1 MNRITSRQAALAVPV
16 RRATTT
22 LIVRDGPARLE
33 VLMVRRSLQAS
44 FMPGSYVFP
53 GGAVDT
59 GDVLP
64 AAPGLCDEDAATL
77 EQRLGRALQL
87 ADGAAA
93 HALAGLREC
102 FEECGL
108 WLGAA
113 AAEVRPAADWAA
125 LRRQLHGGATLAAL
139 AAGAGLV
146 LRTSS
151 LRPWARWVTPLGAPR
166 RFDTVFVVAPAPAD
180 QAPEVDAGETTALA
194 WVEPAQVL
202 QPGSG
207 VPLEFATRA
216 VLQTLLP
223 FSGTGDATGT
233 AALLRHAETLRD
245 LAPVHPR
252 LDFGPDGSVRRIL
265 MPGDAGYDEAGPAQ
279 P

>member
-1 MNRITSRQAALAVPV
+1 MKALPSRQAALAVPV

-22 LIVRDGPARLE
+22 LIVREGSAGLE

-53 GGAVDT
+53 GGAVDA
-59 GDVLP
+59 GDALP

-113 AAEVRPAADWAA
+113 AAEQRPAADWAA
-125 LRRQLHGGATLAAL
+125 LRRRLHSGATLADI

-166 RFDTVFVVAPAPAD
+166 RFDTVFVVAPAPEG
-180 QAPEVDAGETTALA
+180 QHPEVDAGETTALA
-194 WVEPAQVL
+194 WVDPAQVL
-202 QPGSG
+202 QPEGG
-207 VPLEFATRA
+207 VPLEFATRS

-223 FSGTGDATGT
+223 FAADGQ
-233 AALLRHAETLRD
+233 AALLRHAEGLRD

-252 LDFGPDGSVRRIL
+252 LDFGPDGSVRGVV
-265 MPGDAGYDEAGPAQ
+265 MPGDAGYGEAGPPQ

>member
-1 MNRITSRQAALAVPV
+1 MKALPSRQAALAVPV

-22 LIVRDGPARLE
+22 LIVREGSAGLE

-53 GGAVDT
+53 GGAVDA
-59 GDVLP
+59 GDALP

-108 WLGAA
+108 WLGADT
-113 AAEVRPAADWAA
+113 AEQRPAADWAA

-139 AAGAGLV
+139 ASEAGLV

-166 RFDTVFVVAPAPAD
+166 RFDTVFVVAPAPEG
-180 QAPEVDAGETTALA
+180 QHPEVDAGETTALA
-194 WVEPAQVL
+194 WVDPAQVL
-202 QPGSG
+202 QPEGG
-207 VPLEFATRA
+207 VPLEFATRS

-223 FSGTGDATGT
+223 FAADGQ
-233 AALLRHAETLRD
+233 AALLRHAEGLRD

-252 LDFGPDGSVRRIL
+252 LDFGPDGSVRGVV
-265 MPGDAGYDEAGPAQ
+265 MPGDAGYGEAGPPQ

>member
-1 MNRITSRQAALAVPV
+1 MKALASLQAAVAVPV

-22 LIVRDGPARLE
+22 LIVRDGPGNLE
-33 VLMVRRSLQAS
+33 VLMVRRSLQAR

-53 GGAVDT
+53 GGAVDPA
-59 GDVLP
+59 DQLP
-64 AAPGLCDEDAATL
+64 AAPDLCDEDAAAL
-77 EQRLGRALQL
+77 DMRLGRVLRL
-87 ADGAAA
+87 PDGADA

-113 AAEVRPAADWAA
+113 ASEQRPAAAWAA
-125 LRRQLHGGATLAAL
+125 LRRQLNGGATLAAI
-139 AAGAGLV
+139 AAGADLV
-146 LRTSS
+146 LRTSC

-166 RFDTVFVVAPAPAD
+166 RFDTVFVVAPAPAGQ
-180 QAPEVDAGETTALA
+180 QAEVDAGETTALA
-194 WVEPAQVL
+194 WVDPEQVL
-202 QPGSG
+202 QPDSD

-216 VLQTLLP
+216 VLQSLRP
-223 FSGTGDATGT
+223 F
-233 AALLRHAETLRD
+233 AAAGSQAMLSHAEGLRD

-252 LDFGPDGSVRRIL
+252 LDIGADGSVRRVV
-265 MPGDAGYDEAGPAQ
+265 MPGDAGYDNAGPAQ

>member
-1 MNRITSRQAALAVPV
+1 MKALASLQAAVAVPV
-16 RRATTT
+16 CRATTT
-22 LIVRDGPARLE
+22 LIVRDGPGNLE
-33 VLMVRRSLQAS
+33 VLMVRRSLQAR

-53 GGAVDT
+53 GGAVDPA
-59 GDVLP
+59 DQLP
-64 AAPGLCDEDAATL
+64 AAPDLCDEDAAAL
-77 EQRLGRALQL
+77 DMRLGRVLRL
-87 ADGAAA
+87 PDGADA

-108 WLGAA
+108 WLGADT
-113 AAEVRPAADWAA
+113 AEQRPAADWAA

-146 LRTSS
+146 LRTSR

-166 RFDTVFVVAPAPAD
+166 RFDTVFVVAPAPAGQ
-180 QAPEVDAGETTALA
+180 QAEVDAGETTALA
-194 WVEPAQVL
+194 WVDPVQVL
-202 QPGSG
+202 QPDSD

-216 VLQTLLP
+216 VLQSLRP
-223 FSGTGDATGT
+223 F
-233 AALLRHAETLRD
+233 AAAGSQAMLSHAEGLRD

-252 LDFGPDGSVRRIL
+252 LDIGADGSVRRVV
-265 MPGDAGYDEAGPAQ
+265 MPGDAGYDNAGPAQ

>member
-1 MNRITSRQAALAVPV
+1 MMKPLTSRQAALAVPI

-22 LIVRDGPARLE
+22 LIVRDGVRSLE

-53 GGAVDT
+53 GGAVDAA
-59 GDVLP
+59 DQLP
-64 AAPGLCDEDAATL
+64 RTPGPCDEEAAALDA
-77 EQRLGRALQL
+77 RLGRVLQL
-87 ADGAAA
+87 PDGAAA

-113 AAEVRPAADWAA
+113 ATEQRPAAVWAA
-125 LRRQLHGGATLAAL
+125 LRGQLHAGASLAAI

-146 LRTSS
+146 LRTSI

-166 RFDTVFVVAPAPAD
+166 RFDTVFVVAPAPTD
-180 QAPEVDAGETTALA
+180 QRPEVDAGETTALA
-194 WVEPAQVL
+194 WVDPVQVL
-202 QPGSG
+202 RPESG

-216 VLQTLLP
+216 VLQSLQP
-223 FSGTGDATGT
+223 FAATGQE
-233 AALLRHAETLRD
+233 AMLRHAESLRE

-252 LDFGPDGSVRRIL
+252 LDIGADGSVRRVV
-265 MPGDAGYDEAGPAQ
+265 MPGDAGYDDAGPPQ